1 MKVFLNVLPMLDP
14 VIIIIIITTILD
26 YSALSY
32 FRYVPESQSYETGD
46 DLRLFRE
53 VQIRF
58 GIWILG
64 LKNNPFLQNI
74 WIRTRD
80 FSLSLDCGSERRK
93 YIKLSSICFAG
104 NKSGNIKL
112 FSSTLLFNRRFL
124 FFFCQ
129 THICYAVIMISWEK
143 GQNIL
148 VY

>member
-58 GIWILG
+58 GI
-64 LKNNPFLQNI
+64 
-74 WIRTRD
+74 
-80 FSLSLDCGSERRK
+80 
-93 YIKLSSICFAG
+93 
-104 NKSGNIKL
+104 
-112 FSSTLLFNRRFL
+112 
-124 FFFCQ
+124 
-129 THICYAVIMISWEK
+129 
-143 GQNIL
+143 
-148 VY
+148 